1 MPYETEQEEEAMN
14 RSTLRAL
21 LCMVVAGLALGTG
34 AVASAAEATHFP
46 AQPIHLVVPFPPGGA
61 VDILARLIA
70 KQISTQTGQSVVVEN
85 KPGANGNIGTEAVV
99 RAKPDGYTILLAA
112 NGLATNA
119 SLYHK
124 RSFTEQKDLE
134 PIAYLGYAPLIMV
147 VPEASPYHSL
157 KDVIAAAK
165 ADPAKISY
173 ASSGNGSAPHLA
185 SELLKLTTHTQMLQ
199 VAYKGGAPAIVDLEA
214 GRVTFMFL
222 NPLEAMPQINGHRLR
237 PILVGS
243 PKRFAP
249 LPDVQ
254 TATEAGFPE
263 LEATVWWG
271 FTAPAH
277 TPKDVVSALNAE
289 INKALASPEVK
300 ATFEKMGVV
309 AEGGS
314 VEKFDRY
321 LDAQTTKW
329 ATVIQKTGIHAD

>member
-1 MPYETEQEEEAMN
+1 MN
-14 RSTLRAL
+14 HSKLKAL
-21 LCMVVAGLALGTG
+21 SCVLAAGLTLGP
-34 AVASAAEATHFP
+34 AVAASAADAKHFP
-46 AQPIHLVVPFPPGGA
+46 AQAIHLVVPFPPGGA
-61 VDILARLIA
+61 VDILGRLIA
-70 KQISTQTGQSVVVEN
+70 KQISTQTGQPVIVEN

-99 RAKPDGYTILLAA
+99 KAKPDGYTILLAA
-112 NGLATNA
+112 NGLATNV

-124 RSFTEQKDLE
+124 RSFTEQKDLT
-134 PIAYLGYAPLIMV
+134 PVAYLGYAPLIMV
-147 VPEASPYHSL
+147 VPVASSYHSL

-214 GRVTFMFL
+214 GRVSFMFL
-222 NPLEAMPQINGHRLR
+222 NPLEAMPQIDGHRLR

-271 FTAPAH
+271 FVAPAH
-277 TPKDVVSALNAE
+277 TPKDAVDALNAE

-300 ATFEKMGVV
+300 STFEKMGVV

-314 VEKFDRY
+314 VEKFAEY
-321 LDAQTTKW
+321 LKAQTGKW
-329 ATVIQKTGIHAD
+329 AAVIQKTGIHAD

>member
-1 MPYETEQEEEAMN
+1 MN
-14 RSTLRAL
+14 RSKLKAL
-21 LCMVVAGLALGTG
+21 SCVLLAGLTLGSG
-34 AVASAAEATHFP
+34 VAAGAAEAKHFP

-61 VDILARLIA
+61 VDILGRLIA
-70 KQISTQTGQSVVVEN
+70 RQIGTQTGQPVIVEN

-99 RAKPDGYTILLAA
+99 KAKPDGYTILLAA
-112 NGLATNA
+112 NGLATNV

-134 PIAYLGYAPLIMV
+134 PVAYLGYAPLIMV
-147 VPEASPYHSL
+147 VPMTSPYHSL

-185 SELLKLTTHTQMLQ
+185 SELLKLTTHTRMLQ

-214 GRVTFMFL
+214 GRVSFMFL

-271 FTAPAH
+271 FVVPAH
-277 TPKDVVSALNAE
+277 TPKDAVSALNAE

-314 VEKFDRY
+314 VEKFADY
-321 LDAQTTKW
+321 LKAQTSKW
-329 ATVIQKTGIHAD
+329 AAVIRKTGIHAD